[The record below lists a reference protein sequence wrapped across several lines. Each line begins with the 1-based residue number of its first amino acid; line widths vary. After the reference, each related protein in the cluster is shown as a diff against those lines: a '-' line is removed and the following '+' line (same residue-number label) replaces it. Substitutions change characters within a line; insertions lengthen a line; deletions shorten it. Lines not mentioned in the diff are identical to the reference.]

1 MEKISHRYNFDGLE
15 IEVPLKKRDG
25 ENGYIEDYSNIIDY
39 PQFSPLGHPVILSF
53 YEPCRF
59 FKGQFEDC
67 SDCPHFKRAEANHF
81 TLLGICTNE
90 KCVSTVLKN
99 YSRKENYYENSQDEN
114 N

>member
-1 MEKISHRYNFDGLE
+1 MEKESHQYIFDGLK

-25 ENGYIEDYSNIIDY
+25 EDGYIEDYSKLIDY
-39 PQFSPLGHPVILSF
+39 PQFTPSGHPVILSF
-53 YEPCRF
+53 YEPCGV

-67 SDCPHFKRAEANHF
+67 SDCPYFKRAEANHF

-99 YSRKENYYENSQDEN
+99 HSRKENNYENSQTEN